1 MIDRLDSI
9 VNILYRFKII
19 IKTSFSKLE
28 FDTYFVRYFYSKYI
42 YMCIY
47 YISVLEFSKRTLA
60 FPGRVCFRL
69 KTVFSNI
76 VDFESYSS

>member
-42 YMCIY
+42 YV
-47 YISVLEFSKRTLA
+47 YILYIGFRIFETHACFSRTSM
-60 FPGRVCFRL
+60 FPTQDGF
-69 KTVFSNI
+69 
-76 VDFESYSS
+76 FEHR